1 MPAKLT
7 NNIIK
12 MFGYIFCVFCP
23 KGPAALKDLDI
34 QESVSFFRPHHDSSM
49 LAAALEDFT
58 IIVMD
63 LDTQTVVRKFQ
74 GHTGQ
79 LTDATFSPDAR
90 WLVTAAMDCTICTWD
105 VPSVQLIDCFKV
117 CINLT
122 LVVGKYGIQLLM

>member
-1 MPAKLT
+1 
-7 NNIIK
+7 
-12 MFGYIFCVFCP
+12 
-23 KGPAALKDLDI
+23 
-34 QESVSFFRPHHDSSM
+34 M

-90 WLVTAAMDCTICTWD
+90 WLITSAMDCTICAWD
-105 VPSVQLIDCFKV
+105 VPSAQLIDCFKV

-122 LVVGKYGIQLLM
+122 LVVGKYSVQLLMCSY

>member
-1 MPAKLT
+1 MKLC
-7 NNIIK
+7 K
-12 MFGYIFCVFCP
+12 ADYYVYVFCP
-23 KGPAALKDLDI
+23 KGPSALKELDTE
-34 QESVSFFRPHHDSSM
+34 ESVSFFRPHHDSSM

-58 IIVMD
+58 IIVID

-90 WLVTAAMDCTICTWD
+90 WLVTTAMDRTICTWD
-105 VPSVQLIDCFKV
+105 VPTAQLIDCFKV

-122 LVVGKYGIQLLM
+122 LVVGKYKVHLLT

>member
-1 MPAKLT
+1 LCKAD
-7 NNIIK
+7 
-12 MFGYIFCVFCP
+12 YCVYLFCP
-23 KGPAALKDLDI
+23 KGPTALKELNI

-49 LAAALEDFT
+49 LAAALDDFT

-105 VPSVQLIDCFKV
+105 VPSAQLIDCFKV

-122 LVVGKYGIQLLM
+122 LGVGKYKLQLLTGS